1 MDKDDHVLGE
11 DLRRWVKPQPV
22 VEQHGL
28 AVLLLQV
35 QGLAHHKFHALC
47 QGGDSDGVMELA
59 CRAEWKPRLE
69 QQMAI
74 CDYIY
79 DHVYDMIQHGLAKP
93 SAHAC
98 NMICTGLKT
107 KRPRMA
113 FDAALA

>member
-1 MDKDDHVLGE
+1 MGEAATCKDWPTTSFMRSVSVVTVMASRS
-11 DLRRWVKPQPV
+11 LRV
-22 VEQHGL
+22 GL
-28 AVLLLQV
+28 
-35 QGLAHHKFHALC
+35 HA
-47 QGGDSDGVMELA
+47 A

-79 DHVYDMIQHGLAKP
+79 DHVYDMMQHGLAKP

-113 FDAALA
+113 FDAARA